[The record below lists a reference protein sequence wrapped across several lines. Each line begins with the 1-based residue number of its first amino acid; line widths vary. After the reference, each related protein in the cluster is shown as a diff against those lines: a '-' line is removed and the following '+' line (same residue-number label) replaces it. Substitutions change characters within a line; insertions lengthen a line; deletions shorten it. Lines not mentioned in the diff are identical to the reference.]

1 MDGGSC
7 SWSTLAETWS
17 LTEPREFGPAQLTL
31 LSTVAFPATLQLLV
45 SIDAFTLWTFFVPSI
60 CRSFHPLSFPRPA
73 PSIASV
79 SSVLSSLLS
88 ECGEDE
94 KFILKPS
101 VPQDAPPVTQTV

>member
-7 SWSTLAETWS
+7 SWATLAETWS
-17 LTEPREFGPAQLTL
+17 LDQPREVGLAQLTL
-31 LSTVAFPATLQLLV
+31 LSSVAFPATLQLLV
-45 SIDAFTLWTFFVPSI
+45 SIDALTLWTFFPSI

-73 PSIASV
+73 PSIAAV